1 MTIQNTQHAYY
12 TALVLSLTT
21 EDDNY
26 RDECISIAA
35 GLSEKLTE
43 DQQQE
48 CKDKIIAILQKGDFY
63 TDEECVEKVNS
74 IHGTSTIATGG
85 FLNADH

>member
-21 EDDNY
+21 EDDTY
-26 RDECISIAA
+26 RDECISMAA
-35 GLSEKLTE
+35 GLSKKLTE

-48 CKDKIIAILQKGDFY
+48 CKNKITAILQQEDF
-63 TDEECVEKVNS
+63 
-74 IHGTSTIATGG
+74 
-85 FLNADH
+85 

>member
-21 EDDNY
+21 EDDTY

-35 GLSEKLTE
+35 GLSKKLTE
-43 DQQQE
+43 NQQQE

-63 TDEECVEKVNS
+63 TDNECVEKVNS

-85 FLNADH
+85 LLNADH